1 MAARAVAKPSAF
13 AGIAALLAWIPATV
27 GHAES
32 AKAKAARDDPNRM
45 VCRSITPSGSRIST
59 RHCRTQ
65 ADWERDER
73 ETQDA
78 ALQQQNGPGYRPP
91 PDEIPL
97 IGQGRMNSPQ

>member
-1 MAARAVAKPSAF
+1 MVAKALVKASAL

-59 RHCRTQ
+59 RHCRPQ

-97 IGQGRMNSPQ
+97 IGQGRMGSPQ